1 MINSEY
7 SPHKIVHHI
16 ERLESIKKNGFCVPV
31 TIHLAPTT
39 CCNCQCYYCYVR
51 DYNRNKCDL
60 DRNCLFSFLES
71 VAQLGAKAIE
81 FTGGGEP
88 TVYPYFDEA
97 VAKCHE
103 LNLDVGL
110 VTNGF
115 HLNPQVLKNAKWIR
129 VSIDTFDA
137 DQYFEIRYSKLP
149 DLSCVKKLSLKYG
162 VVMGASCVITAHNYK
177 NLYSFVITARELGF
191 NNVWLKGVEDS
202 DELVPFIDEIRVA
215 VKELLLLSTND
226 FRVFVGDLFR
236 NSQDTSK
243 SFRRCMF
250 QHVAMMVY
258 ADGSVYPC
266 CSLQGR
272 SEFAYANI
280 YNDSIE
286 EILSKK
292 TELGVE
298 ECPLNCFWTNKNKF
312 MEYIMLDNPRHVNFM

>member
-39 CCNCQCYYCYVR
+39 RCNCQCYYCYVR
-51 DYNRNKCDL
+51 DYNKNKCDL
-60 DRNCLFSFLES
+60 DKDCLFSFLES
-71 VAQLGAKAIE
+71 VARLGTKAIE

-88 TVYPYFDEA
+88 TVYSYFDEA
-97 VAKCHE
+97 VARCHE

-115 HLNPQVLKNAKWIR
+115 HLNPKVLKNAKWVR

-137 DQYFEIRYSKLP
+137 EQYFGIRHSELP
-149 DLSCVKKLSLKYG
+149 DLSCVKQLSLEYG
-162 VVMGASCVITAHNYK
+162 VVMGASCVITASNYN
-177 NLYSFVITARELGF
+177 NLYSFVISARELGF
-191 NNVWLKGVEDS
+191 QNVWLKGVENS
-202 DELVPFIDEIRVA
+202 DELVPFVDEIRAEIERV
-215 VKELLLLSTND
+215 LFLSTND

-236 NSQDTSK
+236 NSHDTSK
-243 SFRRCMF
+243 GFERCVF

-258 ADGSVYPC
+258 ADGDVYPC

-272 SEFAYANI
+272 TEFAYANI
-280 YNDSIE
+280 YKNSIE
-286 EILSKK
+286 EILNKK
-292 TELGVE
+292 IELGVE